1 MAPDDL
7 HDAPD
12 APGEAAPA
20 APGEAAPDAPGEAA
34 PAVPAPDAALD
45 APGAPAA
52 APPDPE
58 PEAWARV
65 VAAWGDEKVHQEYLA
80 RFRDLEGLAVAG
92 GRYRAVLDARP
103 DDAVARRFRDE
114 VVKRATAA
122 GLALVPRTRLPAVAP
137 RALKVVAVGLLVAL
151 LVAVLVLL
159 WRDAALL
166 LPGSH

>member
-1 MAPDDL
+1 M
-7 HDAPD
+7 
-12 APGEAAPA
+12 
-20 APGEAAPDAPGEAA
+20 
-34 PAVPAPDAALD
+34 PAPDAALD

-137 RALKVVAVGLLVAL
+137 RALKVVAIGLLVAL
-151 LVAVLVLL
+151 LVAALVLL